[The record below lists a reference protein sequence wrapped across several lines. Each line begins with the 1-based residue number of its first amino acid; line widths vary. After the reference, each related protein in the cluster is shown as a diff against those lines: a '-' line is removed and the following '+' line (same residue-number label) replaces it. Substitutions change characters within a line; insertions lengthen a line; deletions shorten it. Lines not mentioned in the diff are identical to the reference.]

1 MKIKEIMTKKVITCQ
16 AKTPVKE
23 IAKNLIEHKLTGM
36 PVVEGDKV
44 IGIVTEADLIMQK
57 ARIHIP
63 SYIQLLDSYL
73 YLEDP
78 KEVGVELQKILAMDA
93 KQLMTSE
100 PTIIGPDDTVQDLA
114 TLIEREHVNP
124 IPVVEDDKLVG
135 IVSRADVVK
144 LLTRDDVE

>member
-1 MKIKEIMTKKVITCQ
+1 MKIKEIMTKKVITC
-16 AKTPVKE
+16 KTKTLVKE

-100 PTIIGPDDTVQDLA
+100 AVTIGPDDTVQDLA
-114 TLIEREHVNP
+114 TLIEREHINP
-124 IPVVEDDKLVG
+124 IPVVDNDRLVG
-135 IVSRADVVK
+135 IVSRADIVK
-144 LLTRDDVE
+144 LLARD